1 MVILHNILCQHT
13 PLTPEV
19 WSKDL
24 FFFFSEISCVAYQI
38 KGNET
43 GLIILM
49 STEVEVNDFLL
60 YGFPT
65 KNENFLLFIL
75 LFKLCSTVRLRTF
88 SQVLS
93 TVIKIF

>member
-1 MVILHNILCQHT
+1 M
-13 PLTPEV
+13 
-19 WSKDL
+19 
-24 FFFFSEISCVAYQI
+24 FFFSEISCVADQI

-49 STEVEVNDFLL
+49 STEVEVNNFLL

-75 LFKLCSTVRLRTF
+75 LFKFICSTFRLRTF